1 MGRQPRPLVRGRIL
15 KLLFSPSFIPIH
27 PIRKAD
33 MWLFTEEAATGITRT
48 LMGYVYGFLLIQIP
62 DIVSFAEG
70 IGITQEAMVLIL
82 GTLVYTTIRAA
93 AEKFPWLGYLLVFN
107 KKPSY
112 AGVVESVPVP
122 PAQ

>member
-1 MGRQPRPLVRGRIL
+1 
-15 KLLFSPSFIPIH
+15 
-27 PIRKAD
+27 

-48 LMGYVYGFLLIQIP
+48 LMGYVYGFLLVQVP
-62 DIVSFAEG
+62 QVVSFADS
-70 IGITQEAMVLIL
+70 IGVTQEATVLIL
-82 GTLVYTTIRAA
+82 GTIVYTAIRQL
-93 AEKFPWLGYLLVFN
+93 AEKLPWLGYLLIFN